1 MKPIFILF
9 ILLFSYQIFSHENKN
24 SRADIFLKEIQVDEN
39 IFKSIEIIDNR
50 YKLQYEKLSA
60 KIQFHNSELSEI
72 IQNKPFNEKK
82 AKDVLTNIGNA
93 QMTIK
98 FLNIKHHLEIETK
111 LDTFQRMKFNEFF
124 SP

>member
-1 MKPIFILF
+1 M
-9 ILLFSYQIFSHENKN
+9 
-24 SRADIFLKEIQVDEN
+24 
-39 IFKSIEIIDNR
+39 
-50 YKLQYEKLSA
+50 QYEKLSA

-98 FLNIKHHLEIETK
+98 FLNIKHHLEIESK